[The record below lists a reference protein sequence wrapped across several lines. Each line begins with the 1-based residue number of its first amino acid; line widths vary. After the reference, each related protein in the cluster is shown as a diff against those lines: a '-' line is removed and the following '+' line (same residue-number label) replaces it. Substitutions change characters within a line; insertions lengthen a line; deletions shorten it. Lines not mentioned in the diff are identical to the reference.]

1 MQILEDVTRLLPD
14 DTWLT
19 QLEVRTSGRGKD
31 MQRELL
37 FRGESANAGRLV
49 TLLEDSRLFTQAAPR
64 SPTTKIQP
72 GPGEIFDL
80 GAQMKPLPS
89 PAPIA
94 LAALDKP
101 PAAVPR
107 APAVPPSPPPPRP
120 SGDAAKAKAPPP
132 HPAGVEPAESDAP
145 PPPVVGDPARV
156 VAPPP
161 PPAGGDPPRAGTA
174 PLPPPGAK
182 S

>member
-1 MQILEDVTRLLPD
+1 
-14 DTWLT
+14 
-19 QLEVRTSGRGKD
+19 

-101 PAAVPR
+101 PPVAAPR
-107 APAVPPSPPPPRP
+107 APAAPPIAPAPVPPPPRP
-120 SGDAAKAKAPPP
+120 GGDAAKAE
-132 HPAGVEPAESDAP
+132 G
-145 PPPVVGDPARV
+145 
-156 VAPPP
+156 APPP
-161 PPAGGDPPRAGTA
+161 PPASGDPPRAGAA